1 MFRLTYQVK
10 NSSGY
15 IYRGLP
21 VIEDEATAKKRVDE
35 LDKKWPELKHSYEW
49 VPDPT
54 HAAG

>member
-21 VIEDEATAKKRVDE
+21 VIED
-35 LDKKWPELKHSYEW
+35 YEW